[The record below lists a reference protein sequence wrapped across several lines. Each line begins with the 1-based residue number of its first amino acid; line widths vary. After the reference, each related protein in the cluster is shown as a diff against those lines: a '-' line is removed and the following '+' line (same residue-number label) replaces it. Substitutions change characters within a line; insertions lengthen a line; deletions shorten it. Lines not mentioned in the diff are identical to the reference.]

1 MKCCYMDK
9 ECDKD
14 CIAYYKNAFKG
25 CGRYDALNNMGV
37 NIGEKMDE
45 LNDNIKDMIKAIK
58 RKD

>member
-1 MKCCYMDK
+1 MDK

-14 CIAYYKNAFKG
+14 CIAYDKNAFKG
-25 CGRYDALNNMGV
+25 CGRYDAMNNADV